1 MTNIIS
7 LDLPSKGEP
16 QVGQHVKHADSVLT
30 TPSESKDAQ
39 TNVQG
44 TVPESNTLHVSA
56 LAELTAGN
64 GGEGMEMEQQNTS
77 MGQPLGLV
85 LGHLQSMLVSSPTV
99 EPSLPVDVDNDA
111 RNSQQSHNTGE
122 ILSSFLEDQLTE
134 TTEIEPT
141 PVQGAPSEYDQRPN
155 NIDSQLSSSIDNFL
169 ESISLPIMQ
178 PLLDRGPTTP
188 MTQSIRATDISTH
201 INPTPST
208 SKRQSSRLAQKAAT
222 NLGKD
227 AIQIAQ
233 ELLVKKLG
241 DLSGEEQQHNTDDFE
256 FYARHFERPLDK
268 SKMEAIQVLIE
279 QGIKTH
285 MKGNNRKS
293 AKVAPSLTASSSNGK
308 C

>member
-1 MTNIIS
+1 
-7 LDLPSKGEP
+7 
-16 QVGQHVKHADSVLT
+16 
-30 TPSESKDAQ
+30 
-39 TNVQG
+39 
-44 TVPESNTLHVSA
+44 
-56 LAELTAGN
+56 
-64 GGEGMEMEQQNTS
+64 
-77 MGQPLGLV
+77 
-85 LGHLQSMLVSSPTV
+85 MLVSSPTV

-178 PLLDRGPTTP
+178 PLLDGGPTTP

-222 NLGKD
+222 NSGKD

-256 FYARHFERPLDK
+256 FYAQHFERPLDK

-279 QGIKTH
+279 QGTKTH
-285 MKGNNRKS
+285 MKENNRKS
-293 AKVAPSLTASSSNGK
+293 TKVAPGLTASSSNGK

>member
-1 MTNIIS
+1 MTNVIS

-16 QVGQHVKHADSVLT
+16 QVWQHVKHADSVLT

-44 TVPESNTLHVSA
+44 TVPESNTLPVSA
-56 LAELTAGN
+56 LAELTTGN

-77 MGQPLGLV
+77 MGQTLGLV

-99 EPSLPVDVDNDA
+99 EPSLPVDVGNDA

-141 PVQGAPSEYDQRPN
+141 PVQGAPSKYEQRPN

-178 PLLDRGPTTP
+178 PLLDRG
-188 MTQSIRATDISTH
+188 
-201 INPTPST
+201 
-208 SKRQSSRLAQKAAT
+208 
-222 NLGKD
+222 
-227 AIQIAQ
+227 
-233 ELLVKKLG
+233 
-241 DLSGEEQQHNTDDFE
+241 
-256 FYARHFERPLDK
+256 Y
-268 SKMEAIQVLIE
+268 
-279 QGIKTH
+279 
-285 MKGNNRKS
+285 
-293 AKVAPSLTASSSNGK
+293 
-308 C
+308 